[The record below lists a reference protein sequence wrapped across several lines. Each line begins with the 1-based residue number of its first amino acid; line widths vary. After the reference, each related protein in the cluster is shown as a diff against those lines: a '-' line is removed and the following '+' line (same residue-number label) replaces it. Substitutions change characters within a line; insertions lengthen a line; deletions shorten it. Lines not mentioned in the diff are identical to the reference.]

1 MKSSLDPVDPDASTP
16 LARHDFSSSILHT
29 VRANDFN
36 EKANVARVVPQA
48 EHRLSVLLPF
58 DYDAQTLHDEA
69 TPTPDNETPGN
80 SLVLSRLLETVVDRL
95 VDHTLRQS
103 ITATRHCSVFQ
114 PKALDVNT
122 HPILSAC
129 NLQEPSKD
137 GVCVQRSTAE
147 ASSFAPEQAPRDWSQ
162 AVAVYALWLTSSLE
176 SSGGLTHNLCNVTSC
191 TSERLATALL
201 ELFIDT
207 EQRCDAQSLDFSVNH
222 LAGDLPLTGGSRE
235 QAQIHRHAIFDA
247 LAEAATKRFYD
258 ARGSITALFR
268 WFKQPGEEFCQ
279 IRAATLIASVS
290 PVTPSKPILEILG
303 PGQIEGYERGICLS
317 FADRLLNEHLRIA
330 MAVLAD
336 ALGGV

>member
-1 MKSSLDPVDPDASTP
+1 MPGGITQPLGAFHICQPSIPPEYSPGPDPQIPVSPQIPFEAEISQRRGVRSSLSIMKSSLDPVDPDASTP

-36 EKANVARVVPQA
+36 EEANVARVVPQA

-235 QAQIHRHAIFDA
+235 QA
-247 LAEAATKRFYD
+247 
-258 ARGSITALFR
+258 
-268 WFKQPGEEFCQ
+268 
-279 IRAATLIASVS
+279 ASTWPCVL
-290 PVTPSKPILEILG
+290 PLQYPRLRNLE
-303 PGQIEGYERGICLS
+303 S
-317 FADRLLNEHLRIA
+317 
-330 MAVLAD
+330 
-336 ALGGV
+336 